1 MHHTVSAGLS
11 RTRHPVSPLHMCMYT
26 CSPAVSPGKRDGHP
40 DWGMGTFPA
49 SPQLEA
55 FSLQTW
61 EPSSTSLHAYV
72 VVWFSFS
79 SAADLTAAW
88 KAWVVMRKL
97 SDDQVNAVLVEGRR
111 RTFQDRKLM
120 FTVDSALCAFQT
132 LIYAGY
138 TLGPCFKNYCCF
150 EKVT

>member
-1 MHHTVSAGLS
+1 MHHIIRAGLS
-11 RTRHPVSPLHMCMYT
+11 WTRHPVSPLHICIYT
-26 CSPAVSPGKRDGHP
+26 CSPAVSPGKLSGHP
-40 DWGMGTFPA
+40 KLRSGHAPHKPW
-49 SPQLEA
+49 LEA
-55 FSLQTW
+55 FPLQTW
-61 EPSSTSLHAYV
+61 EPSLISLRAYV

-79 SAADLTAAW
+79 STADLAAAW
-88 KAWVVMRKL
+88 KAWVMMRKL
-97 SDDQVNAVLVEGRR
+97 SADQVKRCVGGEETYIPG
-111 RTFQDRKLM
+111 QKLM